1 MVRGGEHLGRGNSMT
16 LSVKHQLFGAAVT
29 IALTGLLAISATALD
44 VAAVLKD
51 RQTTMKQQAKDLG
64 SIKAFLE
71 GKGDQAAAEA
81 AAASLT
87 RTTQKIPALF
97 PPGSDKASPD
107 GDFAPKAAIWNDWD
121 KFLNAQKAAAGKAEA
136 LLAAVKA
143 GDKASIRTAFL
154 DLGKNGCGNC
164 HTPFREKLKP

>member
-1 MVRGGEHLGRGNSMT
+1 MIS
-16 LSVKHQLFGAAVT
+16 SVKHQLFGAAVT
-29 IALTGLLAISATALD
+29 VAFTGLFAISATALD

-64 SIKAFLE
+64 SVKAFLD
-71 GKGDQAAAEA
+71 GKIDLAAAEA
-81 AAASLT
+81 AATNLT

-107 GDFAPKAAIWNDWD
+107 GDFAPKPAIWSDWD
-121 KFLNAQKAAAGKAEA
+121 KFLNAQKTAAAKAEA
-136 LLAAVKA
+136 LLAAVKS
-143 GDKASIRTAFL
+143 GDKASIRTAFG